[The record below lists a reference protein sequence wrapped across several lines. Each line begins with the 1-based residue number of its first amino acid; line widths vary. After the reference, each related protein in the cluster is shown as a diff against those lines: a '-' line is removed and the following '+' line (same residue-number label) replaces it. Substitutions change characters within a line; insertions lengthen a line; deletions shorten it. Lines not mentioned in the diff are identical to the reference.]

1 MFHANFELHNQ
12 VAAEL
17 AEMTKA
23 EQEGRFPTGPAFA
36 CYEEDWADSIPLAV
50 RRRPSLPIA
59 SNAAAA
65 SLPLSAN

>member
-1 MFHANFELHNQ
+1 MFVTTQ

-17 AEMTKA
+17 AEMAKA

-36 CYEEDWADSIPLAV
+36 CYEQDWADSVPPAAV
-50 RRRPSLPIA
+50 RRRPSLPVA
-59 SNAAAA
+59 SNPAAA